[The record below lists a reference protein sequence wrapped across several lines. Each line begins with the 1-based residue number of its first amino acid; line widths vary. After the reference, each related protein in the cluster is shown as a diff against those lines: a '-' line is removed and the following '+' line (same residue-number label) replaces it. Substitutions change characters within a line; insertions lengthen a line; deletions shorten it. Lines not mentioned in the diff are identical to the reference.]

1 MDSTVGVRWVYGER
15 PKDLKNCVFNYD
27 ARNIKSI
34 KQPHLGPGT
43 DPHFADALVSDRSSS
58 VTGLVSDR
66 SVL

>member
-1 MDSTVGVRWVYGER
+1 M
-15 PKDLKNCVFNYD
+15 FNYD
-27 ARNIKSI
+27 TGNIKSI
-34 KQPHLGPGT
+34 KQPHFGPGT

>member
-1 MDSTVGVRWVYGER
+1 M
-15 PKDLKNCVFNYD
+15 FNYD
-27 ARNIKSI
+27 AGNIKSI